1 MSEETKEVKI
11 AIPEGY
17 EIDTEKSTLTY
28 IVFKK
33 KCLSWFES
41 LKQKC
46 HDVYVSGYM
55 MSETFV
61 RNCFNNPLD
70 ICIFATKKQAKSA
83 KAYAIITQ
91 IIKNDDRFGGEIT
104 YKEWSDVK
112 TLKHTIVRCANE
124 LIKET
129 AYRYYT
135 PLAFRTEEQR
145 DLFLNE
151 NEQLLKDY
159 FMID

>member
-33 KCLSWFES
+33 KCLSWFER
-41 LKQKC
+41 LKQRCCNAYIKG
-46 HDVYVSGYM
+46 YTMSG
-55 MSETFV
+55 EFITNFV
-61 RNCFNNPLD
+61 IDPFK
-70 ICIFATKKQAKSA
+70 ICVFANEKQAKSA

-104 YKEWSDVK
+104 NNEWSDAK

-124 LIKET
+124 LIKES

-151 NEQLLKDY
+151 NSA
-159 FMID
+159 